1 MKTKRKK
8 EKQAKREKK
17 AGIKGSF
24 VCKEKDEEEEKKKRN
39 VSKKEKRRDK
49 WEHRL

>member
-17 AGIKGSF
+17 AFIKGSF
-24 VCKEKDEEEEKKKRN
+24 VCKEKDEEEEKKKEMWVKRE
-39 VSKKEKRRDK
+39 KKV
-49 WEHRL
+49 